1 MIVKQ
6 EIGIFKGGYLLNIQ
20 NTSVITLNQNYIR
33 NADIEKS
40 SEILEERHDI

>member
-20 NTSVITLNQNYIR
+20 NTSPIILNWKYIC